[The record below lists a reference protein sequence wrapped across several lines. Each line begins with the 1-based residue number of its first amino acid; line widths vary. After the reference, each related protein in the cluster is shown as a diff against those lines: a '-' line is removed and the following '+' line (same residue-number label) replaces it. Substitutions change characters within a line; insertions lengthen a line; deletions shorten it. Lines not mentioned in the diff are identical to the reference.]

1 VYQKVSQQIVKMVQT
16 YPQVSF
22 QQLMVRTTRERVVF
36 PPADFLSH
44 VQSLLLSYEN
54 LFVTGCSICSRIL
67 SLEAHIPP
75 VARVWV
81 EGEGEQGRWD
91 SRHVTCLQA

>member
-1 VYQKVSQQIVKMVQT
+1 MVQT

-22 QQLMVRTTRERVVF
+22 QQLMVSITLEAYIFSRSPRHPR
-36 PPADFLSH
+36 

-54 LFVTGCSICSRIL
+54 LFVTSCSLCSRIL

-81 EGEGEQGRWD
+81 EGEGGGGRWD

>member
-1 VYQKVSQQIVKMVQT
+1 MRGSLSPQLIS
-16 YPQVSF
+16 YP
-22 QQLMVRTTRERVVF
+22 
-36 PPADFLSH
+36 H